1 MKEMT
6 MLDLST
12 VDLGMLAMALEDHSS
27 EGSWW
32 IDAETGEVWYW
43 RDDEDDTEFDP
54 VERGDARC
62 IDPLP
67 SRAGYVDMEDFI
79 ARVPDR
85 RAAELLERAIAGR
98 GAFRRFKDTL
108 FEFPELR
115 EMWFR
120 FSDVRIER
128 RAIEFLVDEGLVGEA
143 QARRALAERVDPP
156 VGMGPGVADPRD
168 IAAAVAVDLHGLYRE
183 RLVDVVLYGS
193 HARGDADP
201 DSDIDLAVILD
212 QVASPW
218 EELRRMDDVL
228 WRHTLESGLTVS
240 ATPISRAAWVESRR
254 PLVRTARADGVRV
267 G

>member
-6 MLDLST
+6 MLGLSS
-12 VDLGMLAMALEDHSS
+12 VDLGMVAMALEDHSS

-32 IDAETGEVWYW
+32 IDAATGEVWYW
-43 RDDEDDTEFDP
+43 RDDDDDPEFDP
-54 VERGDARC
+54 VQRDDARR

-67 SRAGYVDMEDFI
+67 SGEGYGDMEDFI

-85 RAAELLERAIAGR
+85 RAADLLERAISGR

-115 EMWFR
+115 EVWFR
-120 FSDVRIER
+120 FSDARMQR
-128 RAIEFLVDEGLVGEA
+128 RAIEFLVDEGLVAEA
-143 QARRALAERVDPP
+143 QARPALAERDDP
-156 VGMGPGVADPRD
+156 VLGEGPRVTDPKNV
-168 IAAAVAVDLHGLYRE
+168 AAAVAADLRRLYGE

-193 HARGDADP
+193 QARGEAVA
-201 DSDIDLAVILD
+201 DSDVDLAVILD
-212 QVASPW
+212 DVVSPW

-228 WRHTLESGLTVS
+228 WRHTLESGFTVS
-240 ATPISRAAWVESRR
+240 AIPISRATWAEGRR
-254 PLVRTARADGVRV
+254 SLVRAAKTDGVRV

>member
-1 MKEMT
+1 

-12 VDLGMLAMALEDHSS
+12 VDLGMVAMALEDHSS

-32 IDAETGEVWYW
+32 IDAATGELWYW
-43 RDDEDDTEFDP
+43 RDHDDDDPEFDP
-54 VERGDARC
+54 VQRGDARR
-62 IDPLP
+62 IDSLP
-67 SRAGYVDMEDFI
+67 SGEGYGDMEDFI

-85 RAAELLERAIAGR
+85 RAADLLKRAISGR

-120 FSDVRIER
+120 FSDVRMHR
-128 RAIEFLVDEGLVGEA
+128 RAIELLVDEGLVDEA
-143 QARRALAERVDPP
+143 QARRALTERDDPP
-156 VGMGPGVADPRD
+156 VGEGPGVTEPRD
-168 IAAAVAVDLHGLYRE
+168 VAAAVAADLHALYRE

-193 HARGDADP
+193 QARGDAVP
-201 DSDIDLAVILD
+201 DSDVDLAVILD
-212 QVASPW
+212 EVASPW

-240 ATPISRAAWVESRR
+240 ATPISRATWAEARR
-254 PLVRTARADGVRV
+254 TLVRAAKTDGVRV